1 MKRVLSMTAAAVTCL
16 CLSGCTAKSKTG
28 VIIFAILTAIAFALA
43 LVRTI
48 SVIRYNRNR
57 KKTRKAPKNQNVW
70 TIFLLSV
77 TAILLLIT
85 LGLAGCFSSFFEKQP
100 EEEPE
105 PPATTEPVVT
115 EPPVVFIPE
124 KTQNSDPDN
133 WGITWEIFQGEEIL
147 PSYDRPDKIRFFEP
161 ENYFALPGISAFRGN
176 NYRNSATYGTAV
188 VTDER
193 ISSAWTA
200 ETGKLKGSR
209 WTGSGWTGQPLIVKW
224 DDETRQM
231 MNIYPEKKADAELV
245 EVIYATLDGRIYFLD
260 LHDGSRT
267 RDPINMGMCF
277 KGAGSLDPRGYPLMY
292 VGAGDVN
299 SDGDRPRM
307 YVISLIDGS
316 VLFEYG
322 NNDPMALRKDN
333 DAWCAFDS
341 SPLVHAKTDTLIWP
355 GENGILYTMKL
366 NTKFDKE
373 NGTIS
378 VSPDNMVCARY
389 KTDRSSSKSYW
400 YGMEASINMV
410 ENYLYVS
417 ENGGM
422 FYCVDINTMELVWA
436 QDTKDDSNSTP
447 VFERTGDDSGFIY
460 TAPSLHWTKGEKNK
474 GKISIYKLDAITG
487 EVVWEKSYK
496 VYTVDGVSG
505 GVQATPLLGKPGTD
519 LEGLIIYPVAR
530 TPKKETGILV
540 ALDTQT
546 GEEAWTMDM
555 TKYAWSSPVALYTQ
569 EGKGYI
575 VTFDAAGRGYLLDGA
590 TGKVLD
596 SLTMGGFVEASPAVY
611 DNMLVVGTRN
621 KTIQGLKIQ

>member
-299 SDGDRPRM
+299 GDYERPRM
-307 YVISLIDGS
+307 FIISLIDGS
-316 VLFEYG
+316 VLYEYG
-322 NNDPMALRKDN
+322 YEEPMQLREDN
-333 DAWCAFDS
+333 GGWCAFDS
-341 SPLVHAKTDTLIWP
+341 SPLVHGETDTLIWP
-355 GENGILYTMKL
+355 GENGLLYTIRL
-366 NTKFDKE
+366 NTQYDPAIRS
-373 NGTIS
+373 IS
-378 VSPDNMVCARY
+378 IDPDTPVAIRY
-389 KTDRSSSKSYW
+389 TTERSGKDAYW
-400 YGMEASINMV
+400 LGFEASASIMGS
-410 ENYLYVS
+410 YLYIS

-422 FYCVDINTMELVWA
+422 FFCIDLNTMELVWA
-436 QDTKDDSNSTP
+436 QDTQDDSNGSP
-447 VFERTGDDSGFIY
+447 VFQYISEEEAYIY
-460 TAPSLHWTKGEKNK
+460 TAPSLLWTQGDN
-474 GKISIYKLDAITG
+474 GWGPISIYKLNALTG
-487 EVVWEKSYK
+487 EIVWEA
-496 VYTVDGVSG
+496 VYDVATMDGVSG
-505 GVQATPLLGKPGTD
+505 GVQATALLGKEGTSI
-519 LEGLIIYPVAR
+519 EGLLIVPVAR
-530 TPKKETGILV
+530 YHGLYCGALLALDIETGEQVWEMYMPL
-540 ALDTQT
+540 
-546 GEEAWTMDM
+546 
-555 TKYAWSSPVALYTQ
+555 YAWSSPVAVYEPDGNAYVVIGDA
-569 EGKGYI
+569 EGT
-575 VTFDAAGRGYLLDGA
+575 VTLVEGA
-590 TGKVLD
+590 TGIPVD
-596 SLTMGGFVEASPAVY
+596 STTVFSIVEASPIVY
-611 DNMLVVGTRN
+611 GNRVVVGTRGYSIRCM
-621 KTIQGLKIQ
+621 TVE